1 MNFFA
6 PSRHFDPDEPELIDR
21 PGLDRALLHE
31 ELRLLEDLNRRLSGH
46 KLVIESVERLLGPA
60 TPKSLSILDLGTG
73 SADIPRAIVAWAQ
86 QKKIA
91 ITITAVD
98 GNAEILK
105 FAEESSRDWQ
115 EINFAQYDLRSL
127 PYAKNSFDLVLC
139 SLALHHFNEAE
150 AIAILRRIS
159 EIARIGYAV
168 NDLRRNWL
176 SIAFT
181 ELLVRTAIRSQIFRH
196 DAPKSCRAAFSVP
209 ELRALGESAGL
220 KNFQVTRHHW
230 IFRMILRGKK

>member
-1 MNFFA
+1 MPLCA
-6 PSRHFDPDEPELIDR
+6 PPRYFDPNDSELLDR
-21 PGLDRALLHE
+21 PDVDRALLRE

-46 KLVIESVERLLGPA
+46 KLVRESVERLLGPA

-73 SADIPRAIVAWAQ
+73 SADIPRALVAWAR

-91 ITITAVD
+91 VAITAVD
-98 GNAEILK
+98 GHAETLQ
-105 FAEESSRDWQ
+105 FARESSRDWP
-115 EINFAQYDLRSL
+115 EIQFAQHDLRSL
-127 PYAKNSFDLVLC
+127 PYAKDSFDLVLC
-139 SLALHHFNEAE
+139 SLALHHFSSAD
-150 AIAILRRIS
+150 AVAILRRIS
-159 EIARIGYAV
+159 EIARVGYAV

-181 ELLVRTAIRSQIFRH
+181 ELLVRTAIRSKIFRH

-220 KNFQVTRHHW
+220 ENFQVTRHHW
-230 IFRMILRGKK
+230 IFRMILQGKK